1 MGKIDCF
8 SLDGLE
14 VWLHSHDHR
23 PPHFHARK
31 AGGWEV
37 RVYFLESEWDALF
50 DVARSTAGVV
60 PKSALKPLAKMA
72 ATHRAALLLEW
83 ETKLCSE

>member
-1 MGKIDCF
+1 MDWKSGSTPTTTGLPTFTPGK
-8 SLDGLE
+8 LEDGK
-14 VWLHSHDHR
+14 S
-23 PPHFHARK
+23 
-31 AGGWEV
+31 
-37 RVYFLESEWDALF
+37 ESTFWSPNGDALF
-50 DVARSTAGVV
+50 DVVRSAAGVV